1 MLTATYAQLEN
12 FLDGSADALPDGV
25 YTFTFAAAITG
36 GPSTTGTFTW
46 TLTDPCLAPSAIP
59 PTN

>member
-1 MLTATYAQLEN
+1 MLTATYVQLEN
-12 FLDGSADALPDGV
+12 FLAGNFDVLPAGV

-46 TLTDPCLAPSAIP
+46 TLTDPCLAPTTAPSAS
-59 PTN
+59 